1 MKQSTVT
8 AWFPCDSKT
17 VWDIV
22 TDNKNYGWRSDLSKI
37 EIIDENQFDEYTK
50 DGFITHFRITVKEPY
65 QEYRFIM
72 KNQNMNGHW
81 RGIFENQNN
90 GTQITF
96 TEEVQVK
103 NPIMNLFVKRYL
115 KMQQIK
121 YIADLK
127 AAIAKTYR

>member
-17 VWDIV
+17 VWDIA

-65 QEYRFIM
+65 QEYRFTM

-103 NPIMNLFVKRYL
+103 NPIRNLFVKRYL